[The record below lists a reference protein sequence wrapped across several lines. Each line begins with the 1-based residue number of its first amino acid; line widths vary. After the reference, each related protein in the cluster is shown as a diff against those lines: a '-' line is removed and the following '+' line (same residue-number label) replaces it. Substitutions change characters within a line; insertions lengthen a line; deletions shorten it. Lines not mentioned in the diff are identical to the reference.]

1 MLSNR
6 IKKTVCIFM
15 LVPALCVAQQES
27 MNQNGEQQ
35 QEQVQRS
42 MTLNEKQQQE
52 QVQRSMTLNEKQQ
65 QEQVQ
70 KSMTLNEK
78 QQMLEQKSLLT
89 LQECLELAS
98 QHNKQ
103 IEAAG
108 FMKQKA
114 EFDARSVKASFF
126 PSLTLTGT
134 GIYTP
139 AEGKYSSGSGMLP
152 VFGTDGKPT
161 GTSAFFPGI
170 DLALEVGT
178 LYSIGVKLEQ
188 PIYMGGKI
196 RQGYKMQRL
205 GSEIAVQNVKLS
217 EQEVVV
223 ATSKAYANV
232 VRANQMLGV
241 AKAYNQLLKEL
252 MRNVEKAKQHGMKSQ
267 NDVLKIKVKL
277 NESELNVRR
286 AENAGRLA
294 SMNLC
299 HYIGYNLAS
308 KIEVDTLLPAVKYSS
323 SSGVV
328 YSADSGSG
336 SNAGWQGNT
345 LYGGDITL
353 RPEYIMLEKK
363 SELARR
369 NIALVRSE
377 GLPQIGLMGQYG
389 YLQGFELNQK
399 NLFGDWNYLV
409 GLKLSIP
416 IYNFGN
422 KANKV
427 RSAKAAYNQTLAEQ
441 EDTNQLLELEMVQA
455 ANNLNEASLELQLAE
470 SSVASAN
477 ENLRVSRR
485 EYEVGVESLSN
496 YLEAQTIWH
505 QAQETL
511 VDARINRYLLLIEYL
526 KASGSLTR

>member
-1 MLSNR
+1 MMKMDLYMIINK
-6 IKKTVCIFM
+6 IKVTASVFI
-15 LVPALCVAQQES
+15 LLPALCMA
-27 MNQNGEQQ
+27 QQ
-35 QEQVQRS
+35 QE
-42 MTLNEKQQQE
+42 
-52 QVQRSMTLNEKQQ
+52 
-65 QEQVQ
+65 Q
-70 KSMTLNEK
+70 KSMTLSVR
-78 QQMLEQKSLLT
+78 QQEQKSRLT
-89 LQECLELAS
+89 LQECLELAA

-114 EFDARSVKASFF
+114 EFDARSVKAGFF

-152 VFGTDGKPT
+152 VFGMDGKPT
-161 GTSAFFPGI
+161 GASAFFPGI

-178 LYSIGVKLEQ
+178 LYSVGIKLEQ

-205 GSEIAVQNVKLS
+205 GSEIAAQNVKLT
-217 EQEVVV
+217 EQEVIV

-241 AKAYNQLLKEL
+241 AKAYNQLLVEL
-252 MRNVEKAKQHGMKSQ
+252 MRNVEKAKKHGMKSQ
-267 NDVLKIKVKL
+267 NDVLKVRVKL

-308 KIEVDTLLPAVKYSS
+308 KIEVDTLLPAVNY
-323 SSGVV
+323 
-328 YSADSGSG
+328 G
-336 SNAGWQGNT
+336 SNV
-345 LYGGDITL
+345 LYGGGYVNDGLYDTVAGSDSGNAYRDGSLGNSRYAGDITA

-427 RSAKAAYNQTLAEQ
+427 RSAKAAYNQALAEQ
-441 EDTNQLLELEMVQA
+441 EDKNQLLELEMVRA
-455 ANNLNEASLELQLAE
+455 ANNLNEAALELQLAE
-470 SSVASAN
+470 ASVASAN

-511 VDARINRYLLLIEYL
+511 VDARVNRYLLLIEYL
-526 KASGSLTR
+526 KGISYKSLLVNLRKGFNFTL

>member
-1 MLSNR
+1 MMKMDLYMIINK
-6 IKKTVCIFM
+6 IKVAASVFI
-15 LVPALCVAQQES
+15 LLPVLCMA
-27 MNQNGEQQ
+27 
-35 QEQVQRS
+35 
-42 MTLNEKQQQE
+42 
-52 QVQRSMTLNEKQQ
+52 QQ

-70 KSMTLNEK
+70 KSR
-78 QQMLEQKSLLT
+78 LT
-89 LQECLELAS
+89 LQECLELAA

-114 EFDARSVKASFF
+114 EFDARSVKAGFF

-152 VFGTDGKPT
+152 VFGMDGKPT
-161 GTSAFFPGI
+161 GASAFFPGI

-178 LYSIGVKLEQ
+178 LYSVGIKLEQ

-205 GSEIAVQNVKLS
+205 GSEIAAQNVKLT
-217 EQEVVV
+217 EQEVIV

-241 AKAYNQLLKEL
+241 AKAYNQLLVEL
-252 MRNVEKAKQHGMKSQ
+252 MRNVEKAKRHGLKSQ
-267 NDVLKIKVKL
+267 NDVLKVRVKL

-299 HYIGYNLAS
+299 HYIDYNLAS
-308 KIEVDTLLPAVKYSS
+308 KIEVDTLLPVANYNPA
-323 SSGVV
+323 GVQ
-328 YSADSGSG
+328 DGI
-336 SNAGWQGNT
+336 
-345 LYGGDITL
+345 GGDITA

-369 NIALVRSE
+369 NVAFARSE

-427 RSAKAAYNQTLAEQ
+427 RSAKAAYNQTLAEK
-441 EDTNQLLELEMVQA
+441 EDKNQLLELEMVRA
-455 ANNLNEASLELQLAE
+455 ANNLNEAALELQLAE
-470 SSVASAN
+470 ASVASAN

-511 VDARINRYLLLIEYL
+511 VDARVNRYLLLIEYL
-526 KASGSLTR
+526 KASGSLNK